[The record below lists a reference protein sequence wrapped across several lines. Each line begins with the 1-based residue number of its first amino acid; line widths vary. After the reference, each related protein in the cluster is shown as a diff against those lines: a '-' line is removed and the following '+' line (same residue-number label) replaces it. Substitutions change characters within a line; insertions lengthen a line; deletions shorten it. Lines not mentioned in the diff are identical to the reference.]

1 MKTQLI
7 KLLVFVALLG
17 TFYAFDGFERPVVA
31 QEDYRGPRG
40 SHGLARAWLATV
52 LLFVSGSVLAVWGNA
67 IADRVDWDLPEGVYP
82 VIGGLLLVAGFVWMW
97 MVRGSVSP

>member
-1 MKTQLI
+1 MKTVI
-7 KLLVFVALLG
+7 VRLLVFVALLG

-31 QEDYRGPRG
+31 REDYRS
-40 SHGLARAWLATV
+40 SHGIARAWLATV

-67 IADRVDWDLPEGVYP
+67 IAERVDWDLPEGVYP
-82 VIGGLLLVAGFVWMW
+82 VIGVLLLVAGFVWMW